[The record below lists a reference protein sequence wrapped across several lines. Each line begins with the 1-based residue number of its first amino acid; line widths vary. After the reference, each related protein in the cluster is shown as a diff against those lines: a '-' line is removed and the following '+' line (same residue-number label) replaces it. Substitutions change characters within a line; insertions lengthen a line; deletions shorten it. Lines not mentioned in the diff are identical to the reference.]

1 MNNKNRWF
9 YELFRDESYYDL
21 FCVRNINDTRFNNP
35 TSFHF
40 EKYEDA
46 VEFKRLIEIAK

>member
-1 MNNKNRWF
+1 MEN
-9 YELFRDESYYDL
+9 YELFNDESYYNL
-21 FCVRNINDTRFNNP
+21 FCVRNINDKRFESS